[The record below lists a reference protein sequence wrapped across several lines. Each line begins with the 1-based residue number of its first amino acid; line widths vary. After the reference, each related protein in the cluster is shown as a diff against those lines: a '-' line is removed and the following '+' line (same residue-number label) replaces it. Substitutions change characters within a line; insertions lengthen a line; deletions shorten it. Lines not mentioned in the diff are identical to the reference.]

1 MKVNIDQTVQI
12 TDEQRVQLANVL
24 DGRVTRRQATRDEMK
39 DYIWSAGKHWEG
51 TLQEDFDGL
60 TGDDSTVDETEDE
73 DLLGETV
80 EDDEDLD
87 DLLGDL
93 DPSSDGADLI

>member
-12 TDEQRVQLANVL
+12 TDEQRVQMANVL

-39 DYIWSAGKHWEG
+39 DYIWTAGKHWEG

-60 TGDDSTVDETEDE
+60 TGDDSTVDETADDE
-73 DLLGETV
+73 DLLG
-80 EDDEDLD
+80 DADE
-87 DLLGDL
+87 DLLGDSVE
-93 DPSSDGADLI
+93 DADDIDDLI